1 MIKVIGLFFL
11 NDLKFLLN
19 DWFVLKPKAILNLL
33 VEIIKDLDKNFAVAI
48 NFKLILKPLYK
59 DYSLIGRII
68 GPIFRFFRVLV
79 GGIIYLL
86 IALVFL
92 LVILVWILI
101 LPFIIYQALNL

>member
-1 MIKVIGLFFL
+1 MIKVIALFFL
-11 NDLKFLLN
+11 NDFKFFLS

-33 VEIIKDLDKNFAVAI
+33 VEIIKDLDKNFAVVI
-48 NFKLILKPLYK
+48 NLKLILKPLYK

-79 GGIIYLL
+79 GGTIYLL
-86 IALVFL
+86 IAFIFL
-92 LVILVWILI
+92 IVILIWVLI

>member
-48 NFKLILKPLYK
+48 NLKLILKPLYK

-68 GPIFRFFRVLV
+68 GPIFRFFRVFV

>member
-59 DYSLIGRII
+59 DYSFIGRII

-86 IALVFL
+86 IALVFS